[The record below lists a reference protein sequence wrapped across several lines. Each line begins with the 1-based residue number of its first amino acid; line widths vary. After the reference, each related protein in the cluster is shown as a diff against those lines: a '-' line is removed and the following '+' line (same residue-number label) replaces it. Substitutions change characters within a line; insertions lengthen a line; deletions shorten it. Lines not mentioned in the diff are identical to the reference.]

1 MNVMTYKGFAARV
14 EFDAEDEIFVG
25 HIAGLA
31 DIVGFHASSVDD
43 LKSAFHDAVEDY
55 VETCRKL
62 GREPAKSYS
71 GKMMFRVDPEVHARA
86 VKAAELAGK
95 SLNQWAE
102 EVLSKASER
111 VA

>member
-14 EFDAEDEIFVG
+14 AFDAEDEIFVG
-25 HIAGLA
+25 HIAGIA
-31 DIVGFHASSVDD
+31 DIVGFHGSSVDD
-43 LKSAFHDAVEDY
+43 LKSAFHEAVDDY
-55 VETCRKL
+55 VETCRQL
-62 GREPAKSYS
+62 GREPVKSYS

-86 VKAAELAGK
+86 AKAAELAGK

-111 VA
+111 VG